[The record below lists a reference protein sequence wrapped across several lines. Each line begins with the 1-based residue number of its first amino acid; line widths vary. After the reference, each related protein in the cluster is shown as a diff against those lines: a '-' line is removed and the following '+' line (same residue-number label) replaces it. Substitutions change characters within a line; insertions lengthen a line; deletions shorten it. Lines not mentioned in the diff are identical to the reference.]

1 MKCLIC
7 GKEFEGLGNN
17 PSPFKREVCCNECND
32 NYILHGKEC
41 IWNDN
46 LVLTM
51 RLVLSGTVDNII
63 LVLTPYGDII
73 AIKVENDEEVSLEGF
88 QNLVDGYV
96 EVYPMKHEH
105 LLFLVDEEGLIKQ
118 KKFNDL
124 AFELFGIDV
133 VGNLVL
139 CPKKH
144 FK

>member
-32 NYILHGKEC
+32 N
-41 IWNDN
+41 

-63 LVLTPYGDII
+63 LVLTPYGDIL
-73 AIKVENDEEVSLEGF
+73 AFKVENDEEVALEGF

-96 EVYPMKHEH
+96 EVYPMKHEN

-118 KKFNDL
+118 KEFNDL